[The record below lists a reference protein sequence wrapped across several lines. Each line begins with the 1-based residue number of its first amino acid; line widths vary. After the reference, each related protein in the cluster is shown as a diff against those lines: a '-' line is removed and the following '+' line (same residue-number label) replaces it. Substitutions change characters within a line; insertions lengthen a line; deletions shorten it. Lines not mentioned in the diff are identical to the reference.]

1 MSDPTIDETEKKTP
15 APSETEAETTENPPA
30 DTDVK
35 VQPRAGGHQVGLCL
49 EVEP

>member
-15 APSETEAETTENPPA
+15 APSETEAEKTENAPP